1 MEMLGETG
9 LEEEADGM
17 DAILT
22 KVTGGTVGKV
32 GKVPEVCTVSEEVG
46 EEEPAGEDERLIR
59 GTEKLAHYIRYRMMQ
74 ILSGNRSPI

>member
-1 MEMLGETG
+1 MEWMLFLQKSRAGQWVRW
-9 LEEEADGM
+9 ARCRKF
-17 DAILT
+17 A
-22 KVTGGTVGKV
+22 
-32 GKVPEVCTVSEEVG
+32 PSSEEVG